1 MKLKIRE
8 LCATILALLAVHGL
22 FAVNVSADAQTEKGR
37 IRLAERDVL
46 VFADDGTLT
55 VNAATTVEL
64 LMVGGGGG
72 GGECLWGKNSDYQGG
87 AGGGAGGV
95 IHKQALTLMPGDYSI
110 VIGEG
115 GEVSANG
122 GDTKITGS
130 SDFVLT
136 AFGGGAGA
144 DWGGNP
150 GKSGGSGG
158 GSTLSSSTGAPRQ
171 AGGEAAHADA
181 ENLGFGGGVA
191 CHQYGAGGGGGAT
204 APGESPAGSTPGTG
218 GDGYECAI
226 VGTNVW
232 YAGGG
237 AGFRKGAGNAT
248 GHYVAGG
255 KGGGGACNNTVSEPG
270 VDGLG
275 GGGCG
280 GSKGGKGVV
289 IVSFVSNAGSEADT
303 DDFRLSGG
311 DKCIPMLED
320 TVLIFRQSGSL
331 NVSGSGLVEVLLVG
345 GGGGGGTTNAYG
357 AGGGGA
363 GGVIHRQGVFL
374 NEGTYDIVVGA
385 GGEIGA
391 DGLDTSAFGF
401 RALGGGA
408 GSNAGSTS
416 TGRSGGSGG
425 GATYEYNKEAHY
437 PFFAGAAAIGAIYG
451 NMGHA
456 GGGTANLYG
465 AGGGGGAGAPG
476 EPQETPSPD
485 MGSTPGAGGDGYCC
499 SITGVE
505 TWYGGGGTGY
515 RGNSSNVKN
524 TAVGGKGGGG
534 ASVLLDGNRV
544 PGPGTDGLGGG
555 GCGGAKGG
563 SGLVIVRYHKASYAT
578 RFEGAEG
585 GEMTQWRSFRIH
597 TFAEDGTFTMPTN
610 GMVEVLLVGGGG
622 GGGECLWGKNSNYQG
637 GAGGG
642 AGGVVHVTNL
652 VLASGPHEIKI
663 GAGGEIDQNGENT
676 TAFDLVAYGGGAGAR
691 YDDRSE
697 VTSEPYGRIGSNG
710 GSGGG
715 STHARRETMPTEPI
729 PGGLAAYSA
738 EGNLG
743 HDGGICTH
751 VYGASGGGGAGGAGG
766 NTAGASG
773 SSPGCGGVGIACS
786 ITGREVYYA
795 GGGAGYR
802 NKQQAD
808 GGLGGGGSCVMS
820 TDGASSAPSAG
831 VDGLGG
837 GGCGGAAGG
846 KGVVI
851 IRYCFREPPGT
862 VLVIR

>member
-8 LCATILALLAVHGL
+8 VCATVLALLAAQGL

-46 VFADDGTLT
+46 MFADNGTLT

-72 GGECLWGKNSDYQGG
+72 GGVNSTSQVLQGG
-87 AGGGAGGV
+87 AGGGGGGV
-95 IHKQALTLMPGDYSI
+95 VHKESLTLMPGDYSI

-115 GEVSANG
+115 GAVGENG
-122 GDTKITGS
+122 GNTTISKST
-130 SDFVLT
+130 DFILT
-136 AFGGGAGA
+136 AYGGGAGA
-144 DWGGNP
+144 NNGGYA
-150 GKSGGSGG
+150 GKDGGSGG
-158 GSTLSSSTGAPRQ
+158 GSTLKPNTTDYKT
-171 AGGEAAHADA
+171 AGQPVGGD
-181 ENLGFGGGVA
+181 NLGFAGGVA
-191 CHQYGAGGGGGAT
+191 SHQYGAGGGGGAT
-204 APGESPAGSTPGTG
+204 APGETPSGTTSSTPGKG
-218 GDGYECAI
+218 GDGYACAI

-237 AGFRKGAGNAT
+237 AGYRSGGGKAPGGV
-248 GHYVAGG
+248 VAGG

-289 IVSFVSNAGSEADT
+289 IVSFASDAGSEKDT
-303 DDFRLSGG
+303 DDFLLSGG
-311 DKCIPMLED
+311 DKCIPLLED
-320 TVLIFRQSGSL
+320 TVLVFRQSGSL
-331 NVSGSGLVEVLLVG
+331 KVMGSGVAEVLLVG
-345 GGGGGGTTNAYG
+345 GGGGGGTTNQYG

-391 DGLDTSAFGF
+391 DGQDSSAFGF

-416 TGRSGGSGG
+416 AGHSGGSGG
-425 GATYEYNKEAHY
+425 GAAYY
-437 PFFAGAAAIGAIYG
+437 PGGQYPYFPGATAVGASYG
-451 NMGHA
+451 NMGHN
-456 GGGTANLYG
+456 GGGTANPYG

-476 EPQETPSPD
+476 EPSAEPSAD
-485 MGSTPGAGGDGYCC
+485 AASIPGNGGDGYPC
-499 SITGVE
+499 SITGAE

-515 RGNSSNVKN
+515 RGNSSNVRN
-524 TAVGGKGGGG
+524 TAVGGRGGGG
-534 ASVLLDGNRV
+534 ESVAVDGDRL

-563 SGLVIVRYHKASYAT
+563 SGVVIVRYHKATYAT

-585 GEMTQWRSFRIH
+585 GVMTQWRSFRIH
-597 TFAEDGTFTMPTN
+597 TFTEDGTFTMPTN

-622 GGGECLWGKNSNYQG
+622 GGGECLYGQNSNYQG

-652 VLASGPHEIKI
+652 LLAAGSHAITI
-663 GAGGEIDQNGENT
+663 GAGGGIGTNGEDT
-676 TAFDLVAYGGGAGAR
+676 VAFDRVAHGGGAGAR
-691 YDDRSE
+691 YDGRST
-697 VTSEPYGRIGSNG
+697 VTKEPYGNIGSDG

-715 STHARRETMPTEPI
+715 STHARRDATMASEPI
-729 PGGLAAYSA
+729 PGGQAVYAA

-743 HDGGICTH
+743 HDGGVCTH
-751 VYGASGGGGAGGAGG
+751 VYGASGGGGAGGVGG
-766 NTAGASG
+766 DTAGATG
-773 SSPGCGGVGIACS
+773 SSPGCGGIGIACS

-802 NKQQAD
+802 NTQQAD
-808 GGLGGGGSCVMS
+808 GGLGGGGACERLS
-820 TDGASSAPSAG
+820 DGTSAARPG
-831 VDGLGG
+831 EDGLGG
-837 GGCGGAAGG
+837 GGCGGAVGG

-851 IRYCFREPPGT
+851 IRYCFRESPGM
-862 VLVIR
+862 VLLFR